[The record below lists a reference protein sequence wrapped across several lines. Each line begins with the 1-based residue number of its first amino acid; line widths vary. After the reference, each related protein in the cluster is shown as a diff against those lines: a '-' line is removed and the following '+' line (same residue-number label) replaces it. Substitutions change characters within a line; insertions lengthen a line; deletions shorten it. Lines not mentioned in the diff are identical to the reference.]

1 MNLLSY
7 IKKFDWIILGAIIAL
22 VFLGVISIYS
32 SSLITQDFTD
42 LYKQLGFLGVSI
54 ILMVI
59 VSFFDYRKLRENS
72 TLIMLFYII
81 SIGLLIG
88 VLFMPTIRDTAS
100 WVPMVR
106 KTIATKRKAITNAH
120 TDAVIKD
127 TATIME
133 SSVPH
138 GVRASATAKDIMQLS
153 PLQLLLYRIGLIVC
167 IFGLFFGISYIALA
181 YFRKNA

>member
-1 MNLLSY
+1 MICCSSKVRFLC
-7 IKKFDWIILGAIIAL
+7 AIA
-22 VFLGVISIYS
+22 YS
-32 SSLITQDFTD
+32 
-42 LYKQLGFLGVSI
+42 KC
-54 ILMVI
+54 
-59 VSFFDYRKLRENS
+59 
-72 TLIMLFYII
+72 
-81 SIGLLIG
+81 SIGVFAMALFVCMMLSSCKTKSRATSAVVTSATIG
-88 VLFMPTIRDTAS
+88 TMETALMDTSCKVIQWDVWVRDSIKDTAS

-106 KTIATKRKAITNAH
+106 KTIATKRQAITNAH

-138 GVRASATAKDIMQLS
+138 GARATATEKDIMELS

-167 IFGLFFGISYIALA
+167 IFGLFFGISYLALA

>member
-1 MNLLSY
+1 M
-7 IKKFDWIILGAIIAL
+7 ICC
-22 VFLGVISIYS
+22 
-32 SSLITQDFTD
+32 
-42 LYKQLGFLGVSI
+42 SI
-54 ILMVI
+54 IVRFSCAKVFALLTHGCGTLALFVCMMVCGCKAKSNVSSAVVTSATIGTMETALMDTSCKVI
-59 VSFFDYRKLRENS
+59 QWDVWVSD
-72 TLIMLFYII
+72 
-81 SIGLLIG
+81 
-88 VLFMPTIRDTAS
+88 TIRDTAS

-106 KTIATKRKAITNAH
+106 KTIATKRQAITNAH

-138 GVRASATAKDIMQLS
+138 GARATATEKDIMQLS

>member
-1 MNLLSY
+1 MICCSSKVRFLC
-7 IKKFDWIILGAIIAL
+7 AIAYSKCS
-22 VFLGVISIYS
+22 LGVVAMALFVCMMLS
-32 SSLITQDFTD
+32 SCRTKSSATSAVVTSATIGNMETAYMDSSCKVIQWDVYVTDSL
-42 LYKQLGFLGVSI
+42 K
-54 ILMVI
+54 
-59 VSFFDYRKLRENS
+59 
-72 TLIMLFYII
+72 
-81 SIGLLIG
+81 
-88 VLFMPTIRDTAS
+88 DTAS

-106 KTIATKRKAITNAH
+106 KTIATKRQAITNTH

-138 GVRASATAKDIMQLS
+138 GARATANAKDIMRLS

-167 IFGLFFGISYIALA
+167 IFGLFFGISYLALA

>member
-1 MNLLSY
+1 MICCSYKVRFSCAKVFALLTHGCGT
-7 IKKFDWIILGAIIAL
+7 LAL
-22 VFLGVISIYS
+22 FVCMMVCGCKAKSNVS
-32 SSLITQDFTD
+32 SAVVTSATIGTMETALMDTSCKVVQWDVWVTD
-42 LYKQLGFLGVSI
+42 
-54 ILMVI
+54 
-59 VSFFDYRKLRENS
+59 
-72 TLIMLFYII
+72 TLK
-81 SIGLLIG
+81 
-88 VLFMPTIRDTAS
+88 DTAS

-106 KTIATKRKAITNAH
+106 KTIATKRQAITNTH

-138 GVRASATAKDIMQLS
+138 GVRASATAKDIMQMS

-167 IFGLFFGISYIALA
+167 IFGLFFGISYLVLA

>member
-1 MNLLSY
+1 MICCSS
-7 IKKFDWIILGAIIAL
+7 KVRFLGAIAFSKFI
-22 VFLGVISIYS
+22 LGVIAMALFVCMMLS
-32 SSLITQDFTD
+32 SCRTKSTATSAVVATATIGTMETALMDTSC
-42 LYKQLGFLGVSI
+42 KI
-54 ILMVI
+54 IQWDVWVPDTM
-59 VSFFDYRKLRENS
+59 K
-72 TLIMLFYII
+72 
-81 SIGLLIG
+81 
-88 VLFMPTIRDTAS
+88 DTAS

-106 KTIATKRKAITNAH
+106 KTIATKRQAITNAH

-138 GVRASATAKDIMQLS
+138 GALATATEKDIMQLS

-167 IFGLFFGISYIALA
+167 IFGLFFGISYLALA

>member
-1 MNLLSY
+1 MICCSY
-7 IKKFDWIILGAIIAL
+7 KVRFLGAIAFSKFILGMIAMAL
-22 VFLGVISIYS
+22 FFCMMLTSCRTKSKVSSAVVTSATIGTMETALMDTSCKVI
-32 SSLITQDFTD
+32 QWDVWVPD
-42 LYKQLGFLGVSI
+42 
-54 ILMVI
+54 
-59 VSFFDYRKLRENS
+59 
-72 TLIMLFYII
+72 
-81 SIGLLIG
+81 
-88 VLFMPTIRDTAS
+88 TIRDTAS

-106 KTIATKRKAITNAH
+106 KTIATKRQAITNAH

-138 GVRASATAKDIMQLS
+138 GAPSSIKGKDIMELS

-167 IFGLFFGISYIALA
+167 IFGLFFGISYLALA

>member
-1 MNLLSY
+1 MICCSS
-7 IKKFDWIILGAIIAL
+7 KVRFLGAIAFSKFI
-22 VFLGVISIYS
+22 LGVIAMALFVCMMLS
-32 SSLITQDFTD
+32 SCRTKSTATSAVVTSATIGTMETALIDTSC
-42 LYKQLGFLGVSI
+42 K
-54 ILMVI
+54 VI
-59 VSFFDYRKLRENS
+59 QWDVWVPD
-72 TLIMLFYII
+72 
-81 SIGLLIG
+81 
-88 VLFMPTIRDTAS
+88 TIRDTAS

-106 KTIATKRKAITNAH
+106 KTIATKRQAITNAH

-138 GVRASATAKDIMQLS
+138 GARATATEKDIMQLS

-167 IFGLFFGISYIALA
+167 IFGLFFGISYLALA

>member
-1 MNLLSY
+1 MICCSSKVRFLCAIAFALSS
-7 IKKFDWIILGAIIAL
+7 
-22 VFLGVISIYS
+22 LGVIAMALFVCMMLSSCKTKSRATSAVVTTATIGTMETTLMDTSCKVIQYDVWVHDSI
-32 SSLITQDFTD
+32 
-42 LYKQLGFLGVSI
+42 K
-54 ILMVI
+54 
-59 VSFFDYRKLRENS
+59 
-72 TLIMLFYII
+72 
-81 SIGLLIG
+81 
-88 VLFMPTIRDTAS
+88 DTAS

-106 KTIATKRKAITNAH
+106 KTIATKRQAVTNAH

-138 GVRASATAKDIMQLS
+138 GALATNADKDILRLS

-167 IFGLFFGISYIALA
+167 IFVLFFGISYIVLA

>member
-1 MNLLSY
+1 MICCSIIVRFSCAKVFALLTHGC
-7 IKKFDWIILGAIIAL
+7 GALAL
-22 VFLGVISIYS
+22 FVCMMVCGCKAKSNVS
-32 SSLITQDFTD
+32 SAVVTSATIGNVETSLIDTS
-42 LYKQLGFLGVSI
+42 YKVVQWDVW
-54 ILMVI
+54 VH
-59 VSFFDYRKLRENS
+59 D
-72 TLIMLFYII
+72 
-81 SIGLLIG
+81 
-88 VLFMPTIRDTAS
+88 TIRDTAS

-106 KTIATKRKAITNAH
+106 KTMATKRQAITNAH

-138 GVRASATAKDIMQLS
+138 GARATATEKDIMQLS

-167 IFGLFFGISYIALA
+167 IFGLFFGISYIVLA

>member
-1 MNLLSY
+1 MICCSCKVRFLCAIAYS
-7 IKKFDWIILGAIIAL
+7 KFI
-22 VFLGVISIYS
+22 LGVIAMALFVCMMMTSCRSKSTATSAVVS
-32 SSLITQDFTD
+32 SATIGTMETALMDSSCKVIQWDVYVTD
-42 LYKQLGFLGVSI
+42 S
-54 ILMVI
+54 
-59 VSFFDYRKLRENS
+59 
-72 TLIMLFYII
+72 
-81 SIGLLIG
+81 
-88 VLFMPTIRDTAS
+88 IRDTAS

-106 KTIATKRKAITNAH
+106 KTIATKRQTITNSH

-138 GVRASATAKDIMQLS
+138 GALASATAKDIMQMS

-167 IFGLFFGISYIALA
+167 IFGLFFGFSYLALA